1 MEIGASFVAGAEPF
15 ELVQPGEG
23 TLDDPA
29 HLAQSGAVSDAA
41 SGDHR
46 LDAAF
51 PQQAAVLVEVVAPV
65 GIQAPGL
72 AAGAP
77 PQTPNRRNGVEQG
90 QELGDVVPVAT
101 GERDGERG
109 SVTVDDQV
117 VLRARAGPID
127 GRGSDVV
134 PPFSARTCDPSTE
147 QSSRSSRLARRS
159 SVNRAACRRSQ
170 TPASVQSRS
179 RRQAVTP
186 EQPTASAGTSRH
198 ATPVRSTY
206 MTPASATRSGTRSR
220 PGWRWR
226 RSGAGDSSGA
236 TRSHRSSGTR
246 SARTP
251 DTLPTKIVERKT
263 HDSTHSETISK
274 PVNAGSAGDQGL
286 RVFPSEVDVLKD
298 VCMASCLWASATR
311 AGPTEP

>member
-1 MEIGASFVAGAEPF
+1 METGAALVAGAEPF

-23 TLDDPA
+23 ALDHPA

-46 LDAAF
+46 LDAVL
-51 PQQAAVLVEVVAPV
+51 PQQAAVLVEVVGPV
-65 GIQAPGL
+65 GIQTPGL
-72 AAGAP
+72 AAGTP
-77 PQTPNRRNGVEQG
+77 PQTPDRRNGVEQRK
-90 QELGDVVPVAT
+90 ELGDVVPVAA
-101 GERDGERG
+101 GERDGERS

-117 VLRARAGPID
+117 VLRARAGPIN

-134 PPFSARTCDPSTE
+134 PPLSARTCDPSTE
-147 QSSRSSRLARRS
+147 QSSRSSRLAQRS
-159 SVNRAACRRSQ
+159 SVNRAVCRRGQ

-206 MTPASATRSGTRSR
+206 MTPVSATRSGARSR

-226 RSGAGDSSGA
+226 RSGAGGSSG
-236 TRSHRSSGTR
+236 H
-246 SARTP
+246 P
-251 DTLPTKIVERKT
+251 LPQVVRNKI
-263 HDSTHSETISK
+263 STH
-274 PVNAGSAGDQGL
+274 AGHPADQD
-286 RVFPSEVDVLKD
+286 R
-298 VCMASCLWASATR
+298 R
-311 AGPTEP
+311 AQDPRLNSF

>member
-1 MEIGASFVAGAEPF
+1 MPV
-15 ELVQPGEG
+15 L
-23 TLDDPA
+23 
-29 HLAQSGAVSDAA
+29 
-41 SGDHR
+41 
-46 LDAAF
+46 
-51 PQQAAVLVEVVAPV
+51 PQQAAVLVEVVGPV
-65 GIQAPGL
+65 GIQTPGL
-72 AAGAP
+72 AARTP
-77 PQTPNRRNGVEQG
+77 PQTPDRRNGVEQRK
-90 QELGDVVPVAT
+90 ELGDVVPVAA
-101 GERDGERG
+101 GERDGERS

-134 PPFSARTCDPSTE
+134 PPLSARTCDPSTE

-159 SVNRAACRRSQ
+159 SVDRAVCRRGQ

-186 EQPTASAGTSRH
+186 EQPTASTGTSRH

-206 MTPASATRSGTRSR
+206 MTPVSATRSGTRSR
-220 PGWRWR
+220 PGWRWH
-226 RSGAGDSSGA
+226 RSGAGGSSGA

-263 HDSTHSETISK
+263 HGSTHSETISEA
-274 PVNAGSAGDQGL
+274 VTS
-286 RVFPSEVDVLKD
+286 
-298 VCMASCLWASATR
+298 
-311 AGPTEP
+311 